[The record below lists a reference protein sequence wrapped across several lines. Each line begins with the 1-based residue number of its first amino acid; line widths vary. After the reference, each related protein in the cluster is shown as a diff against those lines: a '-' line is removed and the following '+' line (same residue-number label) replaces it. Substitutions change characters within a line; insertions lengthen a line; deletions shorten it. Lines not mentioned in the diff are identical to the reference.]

1 MQMNKNEII
10 KEYILK
16 DKDSFSLAV
25 DIYYSFPEIREVIK
39 DSIYSILESQIK
51 SEILNAKTIILNRG
65 YANNQYIDIFN
76 GTVKIQIQFWNF
88 FRTPILHISGA
99 NDGLTQEIR
108 GIIQDTTISIDGVIH
123 LNINN
128 YTFNRITQ
136 ILDLYDLYSDENLK
150 KELKES
156 FSNHV
161 LIPVKRIYDTIDS
174 YQQVAGVPPNGV

>member
-1 MQMNKNEII
+1 MNKNEII
-10 KEYILK
+10 KEYVLK

-25 DIYYSFPEIREVIK
+25 DIYFSVLEIGVFLK
-39 DSIYSILESQIK
+39 NSIYSILESQIK
-51 SEILNAKTIILNRG
+51 SEILNAITISYPG
-65 YANNQYIDIFN
+65 YSNNQYIEIFN

-108 GIIQDTTISIDGVIH
+108 GIIQATTISSDGVIH
-123 LNINN
+123 LNING
-128 YTFNRITQ
+128 YTFNKITQ

-150 KELKES
+150 NELKES